1 MELEILN
8 YLAARGGSAPYG
20 DILNAFPDILETN
33 GLLYLLRKDDFIRGD
48 FSSFSTVSITKE
60 GCGQRTRLLEN
71 QQQLQHYAD
80 QRTAEMAER
89 RADQKKNDRFN
100 KCSMVINII
109 TAVLALL
116 ALAVSVYDVLC

>member
-1 MELEILN
+1 MELEILD
-8 YLAARGGSAPYG
+8 YLYSHGGHALYSEL
-20 DILNAFPDILETN
+20 LNAFPGIMETD
-33 GLLYLLRKDDFIRGD
+33 GFLLMLADQNFIKIDRRSDASVTLARPGYTYR
-48 FSSFSTVSITKE
+48 SK
-60 GCGQRTRLLEN
+60 LH
-71 QQQLQHYAD
+71 QQAD
-80 QRTAEMAER
+80 QRAAETAER